1 MISLSFTIESVDVVA
16 KVYDE
21 IQIIKYIGDDEDT
34 PTSPVGSNV
43 SSIEDWTSVSGTA
56 EFPIPIT
63 LNSAIS
69 TYQTY
74 DFSGIFSTWYSSRYF
89 NTLNGA
95 YSGWSDPILG
105 ETGDIYYD
113 PVFPEEVTYGTD
125 DQKIIDKIRLYIGD
139 IVGLKREYG
148 SEAMSSIHPDGK
160 TYELDQKGWPAFIT
174 MGGKSFTSTLNPS
187 VNGYKLLKFSEFI
200 DMTCI
205 TCSGITNIC
214 GDTEIRDIENGVDIY
229 YYTFRNSDREIMEV
243 YDNCIPPDRLTE
255 DNATSQC
262 YMLQSAI
269 DILSMEL
276 ISDAN
281 EDGAK
286 LTEDKDSYDPSI
298 GLKIRYDILND
309 LKKRLALLVKSILM
323 SNISGVLIN

>member
-1 MISLSFTIESVDVVA
+1 MISLSFTIESIAVVT
-16 KVYDE
+16 KVYNE
-21 IQIIKYIGDDEDT
+21 IQIIKYIGGDENT
-34 PTSPVGSNV
+34 PDAPVGSAAD
-43 SSIEDWTSVSGTA
+43 SITDWTTVSGTA
-56 EFPIPIT
+56 EFPIPIA
-63 LNSAIS
+63 LQSSVS

-74 DFSGIFSTWYSSRYF
+74 DFSGIFSTWYSSRYH
-89 NTLNGA
+89 NTTNGA
-95 YSGWSDPILG
+95 FSGWSDPILG

-113 PVFPEEVTYGTD
+113 PIFPEEVSYGTE
-125 DQKIIDKIRLYIGD
+125 DQNVINKIRLYIGD

-160 TYELDQKGWPAFIT
+160 SYELDQKGWPAFIT

-187 VNGYKLLKFSEFI
+187 VNGYKLLKFTEFI
-200 DMTCI
+200 DMTCV
-205 TCSGITNIC
+205 TCSGVVNLC

-243 YDNCIPPDRLTE
+243 YDNCLPPDRLTE
-255 DNATSQC
+255 ANATAQS

-269 DILSMEL
+269 DILNMEL

-286 LTEDKDSYDPSI
+286 FNEDKDSYDPSI
-298 GLKIRYDILND
+298 GLKIRYDLLKD
-309 LKKRLALLVKSILM
+309 LKKRLDALVKSIFM
-323 SNISGVLIN
+323 GSVSGVLIT

>member
-1 MISLSFTIESVDVVA
+1 MIGLSFTIENISTV
-16 KVYDE
+16 KTVYNE
-21 IQIIKYIGDDEDT
+21 IQIIKYMGDEEDIPGT
-34 PTSPVGSNV
+34 PNGSISV
-43 SSIEDWTSVSGTA
+43 PTGWASVSGTA
-56 EFPIPIT
+56 EYPIPIT
-63 LNSAIS
+63 LLNSTS
-69 TYQTY
+69 VYQTY
-74 DFSGIFSTWYSSRYF
+74 DFSGNFSDWYSSRYY
-89 NTLNGA
+89 NTENDA
-95 YSGWSDPILG
+95 YSGWSEPVLG

-113 PVFPEEVTYGTD
+113 PIFPEEVDYGTA
-125 DQKIIDKIRLYIGD
+125 DQNVINKIRLYIGD

-187 VNGYKLLKFSEFI
+187 VNGYKLLKFTEFI
-200 DMTCI
+200 DMTCV
-205 TCSGITNIC
+205 TCSGVVNIC

-243 YDNCIPPDRLTE
+243 YDNCLPPDRLTE
-255 DNATSQC
+255 ANATTQS

-269 DILSMEL
+269 DILNMEL

-286 LTEDKDSYDPSI
+286 LNEDKDSYDPSI
-298 GLKIRYDILND
+298 GLKIRYDILKD
-309 LKKRLALLVKSILM
+309 LQKRLDALVKSIFM
-323 SNISGVLIN
+323 GSVSGVLIT